1 MKKPAL
7 ASFDNIPF
15 FTIEGFKQVSGIE
28 SPHTVRVMLHRWAQS
43 GKILPL
49 KKGLYMSHHFYEQH
63 RRDAEFS
70 SAVSAIILPNSY
82 VSLEYVLQQ
91 HNLLTDVTYPVTC
104 ITTKNTRTIVN
115 FVGTFWY
122 RNIRADL
129 FTGFEIAEYFGIRIA
144 TASLAKAL
152 FDYLYLRPIP
162 TTYRAQKINLAEELR
177 LNLDEMDDQA
187 RKEFAGFIEQGDSRK
202 MHAILEN
209 FRRNAWQL

>member
-1 MKKPAL
+1 MKNPAL
-7 ASFDNIPF
+7 ASFDNIPY
-15 FTIEGFKQVSGIE
+15 FTIEGFKQVSDIK

-43 GKILPL
+43 GEILPL
-49 KKGLYMSHHFYEQH
+49 KKGLYMSHHFHEQH

-91 HNLLTDVTYPVTC
+91 YNLLTDITYPVTC

-115 FVGTFWY
+115 SIGTFWY
-122 RNIRADL
+122 RNIRPDL
-129 FTGFEIAEYFGIRIA
+129 FTGFKITEYFCIRIA

-162 TTYRAQKINLAEELR
+162 TAYQSQKINLAEELR
-177 LNLDEMDDQA
+177 LNLDEMDDKA
-187 RKEFAGFIEQGDSRK
+187 RREFADFIEQGDSRK
-202 MHAILEN
+202 MHNILEN
-209 FRRNAWQL
+209 FRRYAWQP

>member
-1 MKKPAL
+1 MRNKAL
-7 ASFDNIPF
+7 SSFDNIPY

-28 SPHTVRVMLHRWAQS
+28 SPHTVRVMLYRWAQS
-43 GKILPL
+43 GEILPL
-49 KKGLYMSHHFYEQH
+49 KKGLYMSRHFHEQ
-63 RRDAEFS
+63 RQRDVEFS

-115 FVGTFWY
+115 SIGAFWY
-122 RNIRADL
+122 RNIRPDL
-129 FTGFEIAEYFGIRIA
+129 FTGFEITEYFGIRIA
-144 TASLAKAL
+144 IASLAKAL

-162 TTYRAQKINLAEELR
+162 TAYRAQKINLAEELR
-177 LNLDEMDDQA
+177 LNLNEMGDEAQ
-187 RKEFAGFIEQGDSRK
+187 KEFADFIEQGDSRK

>member
-1 MKKPAL
+1 MKKTAL

-28 SPHTVRVMLHRWAQS
+28 PPHTVRVMLHRWAQS
-43 GKILPL
+43 GEILPL
-49 KKGLYMSHHFYEQH
+49 KKGLYMSRHFHEQH
-63 RRDAEFS
+63 WQDVKFS

-91 HNLLTDVTYPVTC
+91 YNLLTDVTYPVTC

-115 FVGTFWY
+115 SIGTFWY
-122 RNIRADL
+122 RSIHPDL
-129 FTGFEIAEYFGIRIA
+129 FTGFEITEYLGIRLA

-162 TTYRAQKINLAEELR
+162 TAYRSQKINLAEELR
-177 LNLDEMDDQA
+177 LNLDEMDDKA
-187 RKEFAGFIEQGDSRK
+187 RKEFAGFIEHRDSRK
-202 MHAILEN
+202 MHNILEN
-209 FRRNAWQL
+209 FRRYEWQP

>member
-1 MKKPAL
+1 MKTTAL

-43 GKILPL
+43 GEILPL
-49 KKGLYMSHHFYEQH
+49 KKGLYMLRRFHEQH

-70 SAVSAIILPNSY
+70 SAVSAIVLPNSY

-91 HNLLTDVTYPVTC
+91 YNLLTDITYPVTC

-115 FVGTFWY
+115 PIGTFWY
-122 RNIRADL
+122 RNIRPDL
-129 FTGFEIAEYFGIRIA
+129 FTGFEITEYFGIRIA
-144 TASLAKAL
+144 IASLAKAL

-162 TTYRAQKINLAEELR
+162 TAYRVQKINLAEELR

-187 RKEFAGFIEQGDSRK
+187 RKEFAGFIEQGDSKK
-202 MHAILEN
+202 MRAILEN